1 MYKPSNIPNL
11 IDDVPRFLGTEL
23 RKLSG
28 DLHSFAPLRMT
39 DEFDL
44 SASATV
50 TLPDAAIP
58 SRGISIIAMTG
69 AGSPRSTIAQ
79 IQRTGTANGCYI
91 LFNTYV
97 GQEWAFG
104 TTSEPAYG
112 LEGRVWIDGSSAGA
126 SMKIKNLT
134 ANNVKFR
141 VLSVEI

>member
-1 MYKPSNIPNL
+1 MYRPPSVPNEAGD
-11 IDDVPRFLGTEL
+11 IPRFLSAEL

-28 DLHSFAPLRMT
+28 DLHSFAAIRVT
-39 DEFDL
+39 DSYDL
-44 SASATV
+44 SAGATL

-58 SRGISIIAMTG
+58 SNCASLVAITG
-69 AGSPRSTIAQ
+69 AGSPRSTAVQ
-79 IQRTGTANGCYI
+79 VQRTGTSNGCYI

-112 LEGRVWIDGSSAGA
+112 LEGRMWIDGASAGA